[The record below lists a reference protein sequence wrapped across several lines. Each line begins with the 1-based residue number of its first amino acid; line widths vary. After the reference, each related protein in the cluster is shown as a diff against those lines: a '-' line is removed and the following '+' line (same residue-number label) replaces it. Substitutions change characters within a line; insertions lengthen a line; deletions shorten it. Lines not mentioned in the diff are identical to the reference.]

1 MTIAFDVSAAGNTL
15 LHHYAYFINEES
27 APGNTKLRVTG
38 VITATYCLTHPISHP
53 GRLGTASVTK
63 RTKKKIN
70 QVDCRVN
77 GSKR

>member
-15 LHHYAYFINEES
+15 LYHYAYFINEES

-38 VITATYCLTHPISHP
+38 VVTATYCLTHPISLP
-53 GRLGTASVTK
+53 GRPGTQSP
-63 RTKKKIN
+63 REPKKKLN